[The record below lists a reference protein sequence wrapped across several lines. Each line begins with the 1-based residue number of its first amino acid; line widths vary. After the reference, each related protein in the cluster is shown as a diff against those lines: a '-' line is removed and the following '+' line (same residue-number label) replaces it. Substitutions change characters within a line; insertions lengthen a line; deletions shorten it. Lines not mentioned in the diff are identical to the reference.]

1 MPVSQL
7 FCSLV
12 QTAWMGTCLGE
23 AMRFRRAANSSLKN
37 VQASVLREILEN
49 AAGSEFARQ
58 HGLTGVSTVK
68 DFQNIVAINDY
79 EDLRPFVQRIAE
91 GRQNVLSN
99 EKVLMFE
106 ETSGTTSGTR
116 LIPYTRGLQQSFN
129 RALHP
134 WLLDLYT
141 HATGLW
147 GGPAYWVVTPG
158 AAAGRTTAGGVPIGF
173 ANDSDYFGSWAKPLI
188 GSLMAVSEDVKKQ
201 GGGQI
206 WRYLTALSLL
216 RCADLRLIS
225 LWNPTFFAALIRTID
240 EWSDRLASD
249 LRDGRCRTGFLGP
262 SSVDNMPAY
271 AGKPAP
277 ERAELFE
284 ESLAALRAGRPA
296 EFAARLWPRLAAV
309 SSWTEAEASNGAAQ
323 LRSFFPHQFW
333 QTKGLLATEGAVTL
347 PMSGAPA
354 PVLAVRSAFFEF
366 EEFEEGVG
374 TIRLAHELAT
384 GCRYRVI
391 MTTFG
396 GLYRYRLHD
405 IVEMRGWWRNLPCL
419 AFAGKE
425 AMVCDLSGEK
435 LSAAHVKSIL
445 ARMPGHLETAFI
457 APEKPASDEPPGYL
471 LVAAREESELAPREL
486 AEKLEAALCE
496 NIHYRWSREA
506 GQLQSAR
513 VVLLPVSPDRLNQ
526 LRMQRIEEE
535 GGPISTAKHGVLS
548 RISGWEAWLSNQ
560 LSGQPCRGR

>member
-1 MPVSQL
+1 MPASRL

-12 QTAWMGTCLGE
+12 QTAWMSTCLGE
-23 AMRFRRAANSSLKN
+23 AMRFRRAANNSLKT
-37 VQASVLREILEN
+37 VQANVLREILEN

-58 HGLTGVSTVK
+58 HGLNATSTVK
-68 DFQNIVAINDY
+68 DFQNSVAVNDY
-79 EDLRPFVQRIAE
+79 EDLQPFVQRVAK
-91 GRQNVLSN
+91 GYQNVLSN

-116 LIPYTRGLQQSFN
+116 LIPYTKGLQRSFN

-141 HATGLW
+141 HVKGLW

-188 GSLMAVSEDVKKQ
+188 GALMAVSEDVKKQ

-216 RCADLRLIS
+216 RSADLRLIS
-225 LWNPTFFAALIRTID
+225 LWNPTFFTALIRSID
-240 EWSDRLASD
+240 EWSGELASD
-249 LRDGRCRTGFLGP
+249 LRDGSCRTGFLGP

-271 AGKPAP
+271 IDKPAP
-277 ERAELFE
+277 ERAELFKASVE
-284 ESLAALRAGRPA
+284 ALRAGQPA

-309 SSWTEAEASNGAAQ
+309 SSWTEAEAANGAAQ

-347 PMSGAPA
+347 PMSGAAA
-354 PVLAVRSAFFEF
+354 PVMAVRSAFFEF
-366 EEFEEGVG
+366 EEGEEGVG
-374 TIRLAHELAT
+374 AIRLAHELT
-384 GCRYRVI
+384 PGCRCRVI

-425 AMVCDLSGEK
+425 ATVCDLSGEK
-435 LSAAHVKSIL
+435 VSAAHVKNIL
-445 ARMPGHLETAFI
+445 ARLPGHLETAFI
-457 APEKPASDEPPGYL
+457 APEKPVSDEPPGYL
-471 LVAAREESELAPREL
+471 LVASREESALDQREL
-486 AEKLEAALCE
+486 AERLEIALGE

-506 GQLQSAR
+506 GQLQAAR
-513 VVLLPVSPDRLNQ
+513 VMLLPVSPDRLNQ
-526 LRMQRIEEE
+526 LRMQRVEEE
-535 GGPISTAKHGVLS
+535 GGQISTAKHGVLS
-548 RISGWEAWLSNQ
+548 RLSGWEAWLSDQ